1 MKRSDMGLVACIYA
15 VILFF
20 FVMTLK
26 LKPEAQ
32 IYPLVV
38 MVLLFLLNTGF
49 LAQQILI
56 ARREGRKPVNDLARL
71 FDCFQPV
78 QFLSVL
84 VLSVLYLGLIG
95 VLGFYTATA
104 VYLVATLLCLRVRAL
119 YILITVLAFAGL
131 VYCAFTLFLHV
142 PLPTGFLR

>member
-71 FDCFQPV
+71 FDGFQPV
-78 QFLSVL
+78 QFLHCRLGHGRIYAQILQSGDHIRHLPGPAACMDHSSGNKSVGQIFDTL
-84 VLSVLYLGLIG
+84 
-95 VLGFYTATA
+95 TAQRA
-104 VYLVATLLCLRVRAL
+104 V
-119 YILITVLAFAGL
+119 
-131 VYCAFTLFLHV
+131 
-142 PLPTGFLR
+142 

>member
-32 IYPLVV
+32 IYPMVV
-38 MVLLFLLNTGF
+38 MALLFLLNTGF
-49 LAQQILI
+49 LVQQCLI
-56 ARREGRKPVNDLARL
+56 ARREGRKPVNDLASL
-71 FDCFQPV
+71 FEGFQPG
-78 QFLSVL
+78 QFAAVL
-84 VLSVLYLGLIG
+84 VLSVLYVALIG
-95 VLGFYTATA
+95 VLGFYAATA
-104 VYLVATLLCLRVRAL
+104 AYLVVTLLCLRVRTL

-142 PLPTGFLR
+142 PLPAGFLR